1 MGVELVLHLAR
12 RVVEQLDRVRR
23 EAAERLEEQR
33 VDDVLLSPREVVVA
47 PLSRRKPPPTERI
60 GIGPGET
67 GPHGSSELRAPPASQ
82 RDE

>member
-33 VDDVLLSPREVVVA
+33 VDDVLLSLREVVVA
-47 PLSRRKPPPTERI
+47 PLRLEAAVAGLRVVLVVCRSVHRKDYI
-60 GIGPGET
+60 V
-67 GPHGSSELRAPPASQ
+67 APVVYVPL
-82 RDE
+82 